1 MIEYSFAA
9 LLVLLIL
16 ESILAI
22 RWNRAY
28 YTYGLPIY
36 VRRIERPRG
45 LADVDLETLVKGS
58 ATVAGAQMVFQRL
71 SPDLIAFRERVFGG
85 LMHYTPIMSGVIV
98 HRTEESA
105 VVVVGRV
112 KWFVVAFVVTFVVWM
127 GKDFIDIAPFI
138 VGALAV
144 IYLIQAVRFSR
155 VAKALQQ

>member
-1 MIEYSFAA
+1 MIGYVVAG
-9 LLVLLIL
+9 LLVMLIL

-36 VRRIERPRG
+36 VRRVERPRG

-58 ATVAGAQMVFQRL
+58 ATVAGAQLMFYRL
-71 SPDLIAFRERVFGG
+71 GPDRIAFREKVFGG
-85 LMHYTPIMSGVIV
+85 FIHYTPIMSGVIV

-112 KWFVVAFVVTFVVWM
+112 KWFMLAFVASFMVLL
-127 GKDFIDIAPFI
+127 GKDFLELAPLLLLG
-138 VGALAV
+138 VAL
-144 IYLIQAVRFSR
+144 IYLIQATRFSR

>member
-1 MIEYSFAA
+1 
-9 LLVLLIL
+9 
-16 ESILAI
+16 
-22 RWNRAY
+22 
-28 YTYGLPIY
+28 
-36 VRRIERPRG
+36 

-58 ATVAGAQMVFQRL
+58 ATVAGAQLMFQRMG
-71 SPDLIAFRERVFGG
+71 PDRIAFREKVFGG
-85 LMHYTPIMSGVIV
+85 VIHYTPIMSGVIV

-112 KWFVVAFVVTFVVWM
+112 KWFVIGFVATFAVWL
-127 GKDFIDIAPFI
+127 GRDFLDIAPFV